1 MLSKITSNN
10 NDDMYSALL
19 INHYENEC
27 VQNFVDHV
35 TPFDHYISDGDEEL
49 SQSG

>member
-1 MLSKITSNN
+1 
-10 NDDMYSALL
+10 MYSALL

-35 TPFDHYISDGDEEL
+35 TPFNNSQFTEGDEEV
-49 SQSG
+49 SQSD